1 MARNPYESYKKQ
13 SIMTMTPGDMLITLY
28 DEILKE
34 CTAGK
39 IAIEK
44 KNYTEVNRALQKVQ
58 RILDHLKATLDF
70 KYEISE
76 NLSSLYDYFIRQ
88 VMEANIK
95 KDAALLD
102 EVMPMIKDL
111 RDTYSEADKRSR
123 SGAAKA

>member
-1 MARNPYESYKKQ
+1 M
-13 SIMTMTPGDMLITLY
+13 
-28 DEILKE
+28 
-34 CTAGK
+34 
-39 IAIEK
+39 
-44 KNYTEVNRALQKVQ
+44 
-58 RILDHLKATLDF
+58 DF

-76 NLSSLYDYFIRQ
+76 SLSSLYDYFIRQ

-102 EVMPMIKDL
+102 EVMPIIKDL

>member
-13 SIMTMTPGDMLITLY
+13 SIITMTPGDMLITLY

-39 IAIEK
+39 IALAK
-44 KNYTEVNRALQKVQ
+44 KDYSEVNRALQKVQ
-58 RILDHLKATLDF
+58 RVLNHLKATLDF
-70 KYEISE
+70 KYEIS
-76 NLSSLYDYFIRQ
+76 NSLSSLYDYFIRQ
-88 VMEANIK
+88 VMEANMK
-95 KDAALLD
+95 KDAAFLD

>member
-39 IAIEK
+39 IAIAK

-58 RILDHLKATLDF
+58 RILNHLKTTLDF

-76 NLSSLYDYFIRQ
+76 SLSSLYDYFIRQ